1 MPMAF
6 LNSVYLTGQFFR
18 KMLSNNSDLE
28 SSKMT
33 QILKKYAS
41 KFVVNLVIIITILS
55 VMDYFSPEIVLLLE
69 DPNVP
74 FFMEPTVF
82 VSIITILLLAYPI
95 FSLVGRL
102 EKVVNAV
109 SDSITI
115 NLGVQDNKKPVH
127 RIIRNILFVGLI
139 LLLVAIF
146 ITFTI
151 EIENIPNMPVIISTI
166 GLLVSIPLIMDTI
179 ITVQN
184 ITHSN
189 VVALLRTGQDDDNKL
204 NS

>member
-1 MPMAF
+1 
-6 LNSVYLTGQFFR
+6 
-18 KMLSNNSDLE
+18 
-28 SSKMT
+28 
-33 QILKKYAS
+33 
-41 KFVVNLVIIITILS
+41 
-55 VMDYFSPEIVLLLE
+55 
-69 DPNVP
+69 
-74 FFMEPTVF
+74 MEPSVF

-109 SDSITI
+109 SNSITI
-115 NLGVQDNKKPVH
+115 NLGAQDSEKPVH
-127 RIIRNILFVGLI
+127 RIVRNILFVGLI

-146 ITFTI
+146 ITFTT
-151 EIENIPNMPVIISTI
+151 EIETMQSMPVIISTI
-166 GLLVSIPLIMDTI
+166 GLLMSIPLIMDTI

-189 VVALLRTGQDDDNKL
+189 MVALLRTGQDDDKL